1 MPGTSKAQISRTI
14 NATPDVSPTRLAGGQ
29 PILEPIPAHSWE
41 SCVVLNPAATL
52 IEDQDALAGLCSTLS
67 PEQTDD
73 LHAAGG
79 ACVMIYRAQGES
91 ETRGG
96 HASSSLGLAL
106 FTPDLR
112 LVYRHAHAVI
122 EPSASFHNLGVE
134 DPRCTRVGDTFY
146 LYYIGYFRDNGAS
159 KSGAGYTQICLAT
172 STDLVH
178 WDLKGPASG
187 NINDVP
193 TKNAALLPVQV
204 DGKWLLLHRPM
215 IGQDAMAV
223 HLAESENPEGPWK
236 SLGLLFRSHHFREFE
251 QSWVGAGGPP
261 ISLGDSRFVCIYH
274 MGHRTSVGA
283 REYDL
288 AAGFFY
294 FSKPDPLV
302 SRIEPLMRPESAL
315 EKSGDH
321 LLGVDNVLFTCAN
334 YVWKDQLMI
343 PYAGAD
349 SRIFGAS
356 VQLSRLVEALE
367 RTASGAPLD

>member
-1 MPGTSKAQISRTI
+1 MEPQTPRTI
-14 NATPDVSPTRLAGGQ
+14 NATPRVSPTRLSDGR
-29 PILEPIPAHSWE
+29 PILEPVPTHSWE
-41 SCVVLNPAATL
+41 SRVVLNPATTL
-52 IEDQDALAGLCSTLS
+52 VTDHGALAGLCSRLS
-67 PEQTDD
+67 LSQEQTDD
-73 LHAAGG
+73 LRGAGG
-79 ACVMIYRAQGES
+79 ACAMIYRAQGDS

-122 EPSASFHNLGVE
+122 EPAESFHDLGVE
-134 DPRCTRVGDTFY
+134 DPRCTRVGDIYY
-146 LYYIGYFRDNGAS
+146 LYYIGCFRQDTAAHIGV
-159 KSGAGYTQICLAT
+159 GYTQICLAT
-172 STDLVH
+172 SLDLVR

-187 NINDVP
+187 DINDVP
-193 TKNAALLPVQV
+193 TKNAALFPLQV
-204 DGKWLLLHRPM
+204 NGKWLLLHRPM
-215 IGQDAMAV
+215 IGRDAMAV
-223 HLAESENPEGPWK
+223 HLAESEKPEGPWK
-236 SLGLLFRSHHFREFE
+236 SLGILFRSHHFREFE

-274 MGHRTSVGA
+274 MGHRTSTGA

-288 AAGFFY
+288 AAGLLD
-294 FSKPDPLV
+294 FSKPDPVL
-302 SRIEPLMRPESAL
+302 SRIEPLMRPETAL
-315 EKSGDH
+315 EKNGES

-349 SRIFGAS
+349 SRIFGAG

-367 RTASGAPLD
+367 RAASGAPLD